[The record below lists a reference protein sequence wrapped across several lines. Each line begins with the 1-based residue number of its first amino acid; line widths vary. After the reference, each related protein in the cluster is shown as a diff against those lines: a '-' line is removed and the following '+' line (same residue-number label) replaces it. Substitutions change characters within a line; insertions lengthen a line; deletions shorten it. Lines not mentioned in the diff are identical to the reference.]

1 MTIVVNVIL
10 VVVAAIGVV
19 WALQGANIMGG
30 SVMSGQPQWLYVGV
44 ALAIVGVAGLIWFNR
59 RRTSSRRVPGA

>member
-10 VVVAAIGVV
+10 VVVAAVGVV

-30 SVMSGQPQWLYVGV
+30 SVMSGQSTWLYVGI

-59 RRTSSRRVPGA
+59 RRMSARRAPRV